1 MHSALAYVKMLTNNA
16 QQMHFYYGDSATH
29 DAVRNSPEDD
39 YDAHIVERDKWRNA
53 KVDKAIVEIA

>member
-1 MHSALAYVKMLTNNA
+1 MYSALAYVKMLTNNA

-39 YDAHIVERDKWRNA
+39 YDAHYR
-53 KVDKAIVEIA
+53 EINDVTQR